1 MLVLTRKSEQK
12 IVIGNR
18 NKIVITVLKVQGGI
32 VQLGLDADPEIP
44 IHRAE
49 LLEEIEKANTGG
61 AVSQEMVDV
70 KGVAQKLKIKPHK
83 RRQQPSETS
92 SQ

>member
-12 IVIGNR
+12 IVIGNQ
-18 NKIVITVLKVQGGI
+18 NKVVITVLKVQGGI

-49 LLEEIEKANTGG
+49 LLEEIESANTGG
-61 AVSQEMVDV
+61 AVAKEAIDV
-70 KGVAQKLKIKPHK
+70 KGLAQKLKIKPYK
-83 RRQQPSETS
+83 RRPQKTETS
-92 SQ
+92 